1 MSGEQEATGEPDWVG
16 LLQEA
21 EDLRGTLRQRER
33 KQAQL
38 YIRLAECV
46 KVVTGLTFDAGVM
59 SSDNDS
65 DSSEVGD
72 SLDSTDNSMMVA
84 DVTPRAG
91 TGDDS
96 EAPTRST
103 GRSQVNNLWTQ
114 R

>member
-59 SSDNDS
+59 SSDSDS

-72 SLDSTDNSMMVA
+72 SLDSTDTSIMVA

-96 EAPTRST
+96 EDSEPEHETLS
-103 GRSQVNNLWTQ
+103 VNNLWT
-114 R
+114 RR